1 MRIVVV
7 VVVAL
12 TIAPPAGCRTAVVV
26 TPRDPNTQTVVTVE
40 QRPTTSPADKRLI
53 VRDRS

>member
-1 MRIVVV
+1 MRIVV